1 MRLIDADTAAAFAE
15 NCGATFVAKRLR
27 DSNAFPEV
35 VTRCKDCKHFN
46 HMEDAQAE
54 VQELRRVNA
63 ALTEQIS
70 QMNGEAITREN
81 VIANLKA
88 DNDLL
93 CMKVKDTEVALGRAN
108 AELGAAEGALGEMIE
123 LRAKLSDAEEKKE
136 KMNATLADCRVT
148 LAQEVEKR
156 KDWERRSVWQFN
168 HPWRNLW
175 AWGKRKLG
183 HKA

>member
-1 MRLIDADTAAAFAE
+1 MNVKKYTKDQM
-15 NCGATFVAKRLR
+15 AKM
-27 DSNAFPEV
+27 V
-35 VTRCKDCKHFN
+35 
-46 HMEDAQAE
+46 EDAQAE
-54 VQELRRVNA
+54 VQELKRVNA

-156 KDWERRSVWQFN
+156 KDWEQRSVWQFN

-175 AWGKRKLG
+175 AWLKRKLVRP
-183 HKA
+183 